1 MNEAINI
8 RYSLTNLLI
17 NQYIL
22 KNNLEPTEYTFDMF
36 VNEYLENQ
44 QIKVDTNIP
53 VTEEDFFLAVTV
65 KKGKKIKI
73 FINPKMSQNRLNFS
87 ICHEISHC
95 QYDVSKTEISQ
106 TFFNMDENP
115 AYYSEDELLTEELA
129 NLSASIIM
137 LPDISLLKTLYT
149 AKSFYSIAEEYKMS
163 RSALWRRLVN
173 FGKLKCGMPE
183 ELAQTSATRLQTTGD
198 REIYHKFMST
208 WGSTVEKQIILDFEN
223 SILGFS

>member
-1 MNEAINI
+1 MNDAIEI

-22 KNNLEPTEYTFDMF
+22 KHNLEPVDFTFDLF
-36 VNEYLENQ
+36 VNDYLEKEN
-44 QIKVDTNIP
+44 ITLDKNIP

-65 KKGKKIKI
+65 KKGKRIRI
-73 FINPKMSQNRLNFS
+73 FINPKMSKNRFNFS
-87 ICHEISHC
+87 ICHEVSHC
-95 QYDVSKTEISQ
+95 YYDVSKTEVSQ
-106 TFFNMDENP
+106 TFFNMEENP
-115 AYYSEDELLTEELA
+115 TYYTEDELLTEELA

-137 LPDISLLKTLYT
+137 LPDISLLKNLYT
-149 AKSFYSIAEEYKMS
+149 TKSFYSIAEEYGMS

-183 ELAQTSATRLQTTGD
+183 ELAQSSATRLQTTGN

-223 SILGFS
+223 SILEMD